1 MKGIF
6 IDISK
11 CTACKSC
18 EIACAVA
25 HSKSGNL
32 FEAIFEKPA
41 PRKRVY
47 VEPANS
53 HSYPSRCMH
62 CKDAPCVIACPN
74 GAMKRDEQR
83 GIVLVNE
90 DRCMGCLMCAM
101 VCPFGAIT
109 LDSEKGKAV
118 KCDFCTRRL
127 SEGKVPACV
136 EACPTSS
143 LRFGELEEMVKEK
156 RRTIGASVVV
166 AAETAKE
173 NL

>member
-1 MKGIF
+1 MKSIF
-6 IDISK
+6 IDISR

-25 HSKSGNL
+25 HSKNKNL

-74 GAMKRDEQR
+74 GAMHRDEST
-83 GIVLVNE
+83 GIVLVNQ
-90 DRCMGCLMCAM
+90 DRCMGCMMCAM
-101 VCPFGAIT
+101 VCPFGAVT
-109 LDSEKGKAV
+109 LDNDGKKAV
-118 KCDFCTRRL
+118 KCDFCFERQE
-127 SEGKVPACV
+127 EGKLPACV
-136 EACPTSS
+136 QACPTGS
-143 LRFGELEEMVKEK
+143 LSFGELEEMVREK
-156 RRTIGASVVV
+156 RKTIGHTVLIAIQ
-166 AAETAKE
+166 EAKK
-173 NL
+173 NI